1 MVATKRTHIEA
12 MAKVTSKG
20 QITLPKVVRERLG
33 LKPGSSVVFVEDETG
48 IHVRR
53 PSRREALE
61 KWAGYLAR
69 TRPLDMTVDEFIA
82 EARGRDR
89 FT

>member
-1 MVATKRTHIEA
+1 MVAVKKPAIEVA
-12 MAKVTSKG
+12 AKVTSKG
-20 QITLPKVVRERLG
+20 QITLPKVVRERLR
-33 LKPGSSVVFVEDETG
+33 LKPGDTVVFAEDETG
-48 IHVRR
+48 IRVRR

-69 TRPLDMTVDEFIA
+69 TKPLEMTVNEFIA

-89 FT
+89 FR